1 MGFFSFIGK
10 AIGGVAKA
18 ALGIGSKVLP
28 GPLGSV
34 AKVAHSILSVKHGA
48 TPKMA
53 PSGGFTP
60 GIQTGRSRAGVYVP
74 PGLPSIL
81 RGHRPNVRPISMSGG
96 WGPQALRSS
105 PVLPGGAI
113 ATPSGPTPPTAAPP
127 PMSFGGRASGGPQRR
142 RRKSSKSSTR
152 RAGSRKKNTGR
163 KLKFGSPA
171 WRKKYMKRR
180 RRAA

>member
-1 MGFFSFIGK
+1 MGFFSFVGK
-10 AIGGVAKA
+10 ALGGVAKA
-18 ALGIGSKVLP
+18 ALGIGAKVLP

-60 GIQTGRSRAGVYVP
+60 GIQTGRSRAGAP
-74 PGLPSIL
+74 AGLPAIL
-81 RGHRPNVRPISMSGG
+81 RGHRPNVRPVSMSGG

-127 PMSFGGRASGGPQRR
+127 PMSFGGRSASAGPSRR
-142 RRKSSKSSTR
+142 RRKSTKSSTR
-152 RAGSRKKNTGR
+152 RAGSRKKSGGR